1 MRLIFINY
9 CHFLCFVSLFF
20 IPKYIIFALKLDKFI
35 MANYGF
41 NQYALKMTFQM
52 RNKNENKESM
62 LN

>member
-1 MRLIFINY
+1 
-9 CHFLCFVSLFF
+9 
-20 IPKYIIFALKLDKFI
+20 

-62 LN
+62 LNKKNRFYAELL